1 MTGVESHGISEFHIK
16 NEGEGGYPPSP
27 RTISDG
33 SFFYILFLIECYY
46 SADAGF
52 AAYEF
57 PWEAADY
64 KSLVENLVYIS
75 A

>member
-1 MTGVESHGISEFHIK
+1 MIRAYKFLYLLLCNPTYDKKGALSK
-16 NEGEGGYPPSP
+16 AP
-27 RTISDG
+27 
-33 SFFYILFLIECYY
+33 FFILYILFFAKCYY

-57 PWEAADY
+57 PWEAADDS
-64 KSLVENLVYIS
+64 SLV